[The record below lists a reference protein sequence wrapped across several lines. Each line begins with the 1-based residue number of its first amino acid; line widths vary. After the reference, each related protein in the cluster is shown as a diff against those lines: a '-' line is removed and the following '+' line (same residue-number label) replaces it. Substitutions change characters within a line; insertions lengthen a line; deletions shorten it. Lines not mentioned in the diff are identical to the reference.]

1 MYNRFRYGDTFVK
14 GSSVAQ
20 QVQDPSAPI
29 DPNFDPM
36 YNRFRYGDTF
46 VKGSSVAQQVQDP
59 SAPIDPNFDPMY
71 NRFRYG
77 DTFVKGSS
85 VAQTEPLI
93 PVNVLD
99 PTLGGPGSR
108 GAHMQVR
115 QVQDPSAPV
124 DPNFDPMY
132 NRFRY
137 GDTFVK
143 GSSVAQ

>member
-1 MYNRFRYGDTFVK
+1 MYNRFRYGNTFVK

-36 YNRFRYGDTF
+36 YNRFRYGNTF

-77 DTFVKGSS
+77 NTFVKGSS
-85 VAQTEPLI
+85 IAEKTPDHPKFTAGQTAGAEDSAQPRF
-93 PVNVLD
+93 
-99 PTLGGPGSR
+99 GSPYYR
-108 GAHMQVR
+108 R
-115 QVQDPSAPV
+115 
-124 DPNFDPMY
+124 
-132 NRFRY
+132 
-137 GDTFVK
+137 
-143 GSSVAQ
+143 

>member
-1 MYNRFRYGDTFVK
+1 MYNRFRYGNTFVN

-36 YNRFRYGDTF
+36 YNRFRYG
-46 VKGSSVAQQVQDP
+46 
-59 SAPIDPNFDPMY
+59 N
-71 NRFRYG
+71 
-77 DTFVKGSS
+77 TFVKGSS

-108 GAHMQVR
+108 GAHAQVA
-115 QVQDPSAPV
+115 QVQDPSAPI

-137 GDTFVK
+137 GNTFVK
-143 GSSVAQ
+143 GSSVAQVTPDHPVYSGEQTAGAPADGTLPRFGAKYLSR